1 MAPKILL
8 LFLAM
13 AAILFLAQSTQ
24 AQEPVNEFCKTASHK
39 ILCTK
44 MVNGAKT
51 MHDASKNAIENT
63 LNAAKKLQA
72 MSNLIGPVLSRLK
85 PVTKDSILSTCVED
99 FETTV
104 DDLERS
110 LQALEEK
117 DEGTL
122 LTHLSAAY
130 NSDCTDAFQE
140 MGAKGR
146 RFGQLAGLAQGS
158 PIKVSFLPL
167 ALPVIQMQRK
177 GEF

>member
-1 MAPKILL
+1 MAPKISL

-13 AAILFLAQSTQ
+13 AAILLLAQRTQ
-24 AQEPVNEFCKTASHK
+24 SQYLNEFCKTATHK

-51 MHDASKNAIENT
+51 VHDASKNVIENA
-63 LNAAKKLQA
+63 LIAAKKLQS

-110 LQALEEK
+110 LRALEEK

-130 NSDCTDAFQE
+130 NSDCSDAFEE
-140 MGAKGR
+140 MGAKLPPLLTS
-146 RFGQLAGLAQGS
+146 QIDYLAKLVDNCLAVVEQ
-158 PIKVSFLPL
+158 K
-167 ALPVIQMQRK
+167 
-177 GEF
+177 